1 VDLEANLAK
10 APLLAGLDKRTLAQ
24 LAQRAKVRSYG
35 PGEAIVH
42 QDAPAAA
49 LYVILSGRADVE
61 LEHGDATGMVGRL
74 GPGDFFGELA
84 LIEEHAR
91 TATVRATEPTEC
103 ALFVAWEF
111 TALLKEYPEVAVPIM
126 YALIARIHR
135 REHHTR

>member
-1 VDLEANLAK
+1 VDLEASLAS
-10 APLLAGLDKRTLAQ
+10 APLLAGLDKRTVSQ
-24 LAQRAKVRSYG
+24 LAQRAKVRSYAA
-35 PGEAIVH
+35 GEAIVH

-61 LEHGDATGMVGRL
+61 FEHGQPTALVGRL

-111 TALLKEYPEVAVPIM
+111 TALLKEYPQIAVPIM
-126 YALIARIHR
+126 YALIARLHR
-135 REHHTR
+135 REHHRR